1 MLLAHLAILAQ
12 AAAQTPADH
21 WTLEALVKLGA
32 DLATI
37 GALIFAA
44 ITMRLSSAQLKDAKS
59 AARVSRALEF
69 GRRWSELEFVKIR
82 TSLYAMLQ
90 TNPAPDLAKIQAA
103 LNGDPNTKAAMRLV
117 LNFYE
122 EMGVVFNHGELDEA
136 ILADLFRS
144 QVRFIC
150 SAAWPFIDYLQQHSG
165 QKTACEQMLKMN
177 QKI

>member
-1 MLLAHLAILAQ
+1 MPFAHFAALTA
-12 AAAQTPADH
+12 AAAQPPAEQ
-21 WTLEALVKLGA
+21 WTLGAIVKLGA

-44 ITMRLSSAQLKDAKS
+44 ITMRLTGTQLRDARS
-59 AARVSRALEF
+59 AARVTRAVEF

-90 TNPAPDLAKIQAA
+90 MNPGPDLAKIQAA
-103 LNGDPNTKAAMRLV
+103 LDADANMKAAMRLV

-122 EMGVVFNHGELDEA
+122 EMGTVYNHGEVDEG
-136 ILADLFRS
+136 LVKDLFES

-150 SAAWPFIDYLQQHSG
+150 KVGWPYIDYLQQSG
-165 QKTACEQMLKMN
+165 QKTACQQMLLMN